1 MSIFGSFGKALFGG
15 SGEKSGPDYGTGG
28 KDLEGDKARMDK
40 VAALLGQQA
49 QMSMPMS
56 PGSITPQF
64 GKLGAGGG
72 AASGLGPVI
81 QPSASPL
88 AGLEAGLSGV
98 MGSDALKK
106 LMQKWSQKPAQP
118 TGYPAGFLNE

>member
-15 SGEKSGPDYGTGG
+15 GGSKSGPDYGTGG
-28 KDLEGDKARMDK
+28 KDPEEDKNRMAK
-40 VAALLGQQA
+40 VAALLGQQGA
-49 QMSMPMS
+49 VAAPMS

-64 GKLGAGGG
+64 GRLGAGGG

-88 AGLEAGLSGV
+88 AGMEAGLGAV
-98 MGSDALKK
+98 MDNEGLKK
-106 LMQKWSQKPAQP
+106 LMQKWMQKPTQP